1 VDLLV
6 HRVGELS
13 QVIVDHGI
21 TVPPMVDEND
31 AALKDTLE
39 ALGLREIKMALE
51 GGDVRG
57 QVDYG
62 KSMAAIEGHVIE
74 NIDADGLEPDM
85 NLLMEPFMILEG
97 QHPYQAHSETAF
109 PLPPPNV
116 DGPSVRNDNGVTDS
130 TAVDSSSSS
139 RNEVDDRVNN
149 QEAIEKRSEDHP
161 PINGVQKS
169 PDTGVDAPAPVG
181 PQENDGLEDIVHR
194 LSDRMGSLQIG
205 SDGQVRY
212 YGPTSG
218 FNLLRMPTPDKL
230 TIHRTVRKDGRDY
243 LNRMGLDQEVP
254 PGLEEHLTNLFF
266 TWHSPSVDVIDR
278 NMFEKAKQQWQ
289 EHMED
294 TPYHSEALTSAM

>member
-1 VDLLV
+1 
-6 HRVGELS
+6 
-13 QVIVDHGI
+13 
-21 TVPPMVDEND
+21 MVDEND

-39 ALGLREIKMALE
+39 ALGLRDIKMALE
-51 GGDVRG
+51 GGGTCR
-57 QVDYG
+57 QLDYT
-62 KSMAAIEGHVIE
+62 KSMATLDNHNIDT
-74 NIDADGLEPDM
+74 IDADGLELDM
-85 NLLMEPFMILEG
+85 DLLMEPFMILEG
-97 QHPYQAHSETAF
+97 QHPYQAHTETLF
-109 PLPPPNV
+109 PLPPHTDEAPSTSRN
-116 DGPSVRNDNGVTDS
+116 GTTNNTALNPSVNLRNGIDDQIGRPGEDTGRQS
-130 TAVDSSSSS
+130 
-139 RNEVDDRVNN
+139 EV
-149 QEAIEKRSEDHP
+149 QP

-169 PDTGVDAPAPVG
+169 PDTGVDSPPQADS
-181 PQENDGLEDIVHR
+181 QENDGLEDIVHR

-266 TWHSPSVDVIDR
+266 TWHSPSVDVVDR
-278 NMFEKAKQQWQ
+278 GMYEKAKQQWQ
-289 EHMED
+289 QHMED

>member
-1 VDLLV
+1 MDLLV

-39 ALGLREIKMALE
+39 ALGLRDIRMALE
-51 GGDVRG
+51 GGETRG
-57 QVDYG
+57 QLDYT
-62 KSMAAIEGHVIE
+62 KSMANLEDHNID
-74 NIDADGLEPDM
+74 NIDADGLEPEM

-97 QHPYQAHSETAF
+97 EHPYQAHTETSF
-109 PLPPPNV
+109 PLPPDASEARLISN
-116 DGPSVRNDNGVTDS
+116 NETTNS
-130 TAVDSSSSS
+130 TALNPSLNLRSGIDG
-139 RNEVDDRVNN
+139 RVEKPA
-149 QEAIEKRSEDHP
+149 EATEKHTEIQP

-169 PDTGVDAPAPVG
+169 PDTGVDSPPPADS
-181 PQENDGLEDIVHR
+181 QDSDGLEDIVHR

-266 TWHSPSVDVIDR
+266 TWHSPSVDVVDR
-278 NMFEKAKQQWQ
+278 GMYEKAKQQWQ
-289 EHMED
+289 QHMED